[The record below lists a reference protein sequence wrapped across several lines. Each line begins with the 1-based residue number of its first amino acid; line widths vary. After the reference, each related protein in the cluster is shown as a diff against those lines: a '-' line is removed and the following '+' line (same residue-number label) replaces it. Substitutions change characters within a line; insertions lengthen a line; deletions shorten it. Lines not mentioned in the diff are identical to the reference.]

1 MPGRVLFVCALGSGR
16 SLLAAGLLQS
26 LDPERWE
33 AWSASPTTGRHD
45 IALVE
50 QVLHEQGRMPL
61 SNDRRVMPAA
71 GVSWEEII
79 LLCSGDTG
87 T

>member
-16 SLLAAGLLQS
+16 SLLAASLLQS